1 MKRADEKGIF
11 ISPFLFN
18 IWTSLTVK
26 LVVYA
31 INDLME

>member
-1 MKRADEKGIF
+1 MKRADENTFF

-31 INDLME
+31 INDLMK